1 MIDCAC
7 EGIGDPADALA
18 MSFRISR
25 RLGWTHPD
33 IARFVVGSGLD
44 LVDAPAALAPRALRD
59 IKAERAT
66 GCFTVRA
73 AEVALAAV
81 AGSMPGLLRQTER
94 RPTDINR
101 TVGGQLTEG
110 MLHMLGVAATE
121 AVR

>member
-7 EGIGDPADALA
+7 EGIGDPADALSV
-18 MSFRISR
+18 SFRISR
-25 RLGWTHPD
+25 RLGWTHRD

-81 AGSMPGLLRQTER
+81 TGGMLGLLRQTER

>member
-1 MIDCAC
+1 MERWAKMIDCAC

-18 MSFRISR
+18 VSFRISR

-33 IARFVVGSGLD
+33 IARFVVGGGLD

-81 AGSMPGLLRQTER
+81 AGGMLGLLRQTER

-101 TVGGQLTEG
+101 TVGGRVG
-110 MLHMLGVAATE
+110 
-121 AVR
+121 